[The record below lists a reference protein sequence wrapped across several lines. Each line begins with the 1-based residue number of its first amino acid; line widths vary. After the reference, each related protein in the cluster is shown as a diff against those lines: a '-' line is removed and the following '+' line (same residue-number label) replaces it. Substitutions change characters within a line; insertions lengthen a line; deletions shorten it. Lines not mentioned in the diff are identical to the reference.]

1 MTTPNEIGRKAEE
14 KVASLQN
21 GRLVP
26 GSGSGKFVVLDVT
39 DSGGFVFSVKATK
52 SIKQSTLRMISK
64 LWNEAVHGARGF
76 NGHGDGAKPGCVF
89 DLDGESLVMVR
100 LEDFAELATG
110 EAEPYVPSSKAA
122 DRRARSRAS
131 LL

>member
-1 MTTPNEIGRKAEE
+1 MTTPNEIGSKAEE
-14 KVASLQN
+14 KVASLLDGQ
-21 GRLVP
+21 LVP
-26 GSGSGKFVVLDVT
+26 GSGSGKFVSLDVT
-39 DSGGFVFSVKATK
+39 DSGGFIFNVKATN

-64 LWNEAVHGARGF
+64 LWNESIRGARGF
-76 NGHGDGAKPGCVF
+76 NGHGDGSKPACVF
-89 DLDGESLVMVR
+89 DLDGETLVMVR

-122 DRRARSRAS
+122 TRRARSRAS